1 MSRFTSTFS
10 QVKDFRIQQ
19 PRRDLCWGKGTEERG
34 VEQEMGREGRT
45 ELQSGYFRP
54 PAWKTHSEN
63 PRSSKPGALR
73 LGGTP
78 VTGFIFLVK
87 NLAVRRCLKY
97 ASAEAFLLP
106 KQTSTFVERT
116 FKRKKPIIYKRQ
128 HIYMYAADLG
138 EGLGPIEKY
147 MAIPCIIRL
156 T

>member
-1 MSRFTSTFS
+1 MPRSTSTFS
-10 QVKDFRIQQ
+10 QVKDFNQGGTYAGERGQKNGGWSK
-19 PRRDLCWGKGTEERG
+19 RWAGKGG
-34 VEQEMGREGRT
+34 QSCSLVSSLLLPGRPHAE
-45 ELQSGYFRP
+45 S
-54 PAWKTHSEN
+54 
-63 PRSSKPGALR
+63 PRSAKPGALH

-78 VTGFIFLVK
+78 VTGFTFLVK

-138 EGLGPIEKY
+138 DGLGPIEK
-147 MAIPCIIRL
+147 
-156 T
+156 